1 MTHILEHLPPASG
14 FVVVSSQT
22 VLQPPSLEKTKIEKQ
37 KGMAR
42 RVSSASFYV
51 PKLITQT
58 SRVCH

>member
-1 MTHILEHLPPASG
+1 MTHILEHLPPAGG
-14 FVVVSSQT
+14 FVVVSSKT
-22 VLQPPSLEKTKIEKQ
+22 VLKPPLLEKTKIEKQ

-42 RVSSASFYV
+42 RASSASFYV